1 MENKTQ
7 VQYLVSSLILHLLIA
22 AELSPMRNS
31 SFRTAWELQFH
42 VYKKLLI
49 CCTQK
54 VANVFGPIKRR
65 ILQLIFYSFCSHS
78 FSVDFN
84 KLEFNVHKNLHS

>member
-7 VQYLVSSLILHLLIA
+7 VQYLVSSLILQLQNC
-22 AELSPMRNS
+22 SPMRNS

-54 VANVFGPIKRR
+54 VAHVFGPIKLR
-65 ILQLIFYSFCSHS
+65 ILQLISYSFCSRS

-84 KLEFNVHKNLHS
+84 KLEFNVHVHKNLHS